1 MNTNAIGQAASL
13 YQNTAK
19 IATGGISAGN
29 EDKVSFAS
37 LIKDGVESVV
47 DSQRQSESMSAAAVE
62 GKADISQVVEAVTK
76 AELELQT
83 LVSVRDKVVSAYQD
97 IMRMPI

>member
-1 MNTNAIGQAASL
+1 MNTIGQAAAL

-19 IATGGISAGN
+19 IASLGVSAGA

-37 LIKDGVESVV
+37 LIESGVQGVV
-47 DSQRQSESMSAAAVE
+47 DSQKKSEAMSAAAVE
-62 GKADISQVVEAVTK
+62 GKADVAQVVQAITEAEI
-76 AELELQT
+76 ALQT
-83 LVSVRDKVVSAYQD
+83 IVAVRDKVVSAYQD